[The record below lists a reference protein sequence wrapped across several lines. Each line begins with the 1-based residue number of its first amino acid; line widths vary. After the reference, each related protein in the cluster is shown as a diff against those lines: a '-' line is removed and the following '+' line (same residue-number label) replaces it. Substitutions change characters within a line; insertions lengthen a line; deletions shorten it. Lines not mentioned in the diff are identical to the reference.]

1 MKKRTGA
8 LLMALVMIFGL
19 MAPAASAVETG
30 TAVEAVYLG
39 VKDMAALNVKNSG
52 VDESDFVHLF
62 FVDGEEEEYTIADT
76 KEYAIQNKL
85 MEGYIY
91 NITVE
96 DDVVTGVE
104 LQDKGT
110 IIMGEVTGRAYGTGD
125 DDVMDYELD
134 VEDETEIDV
143 TDKAYYEITTQSG
156 GATITEIDF
165 MEIELGDTVKITDK
179 AVYKTFVA
187 EDYESPVDYT
197 PGEKTLKNFL
207 AAALQPVGTTL
218 YVFGAGWDWEDSE
231 TANTAMTIG
240 ISQSWVDFFQSQDL
254 SYHYKQKDAN
264 GSHANSYYTSTGGW
278 NQYYYAGLDCSGY
291 VGWAV
296 YNTLHDES
304 TTGDQFEGY
313 VCDSTNQ
320 AKMLADLGL
329 GTYDRGTQK
338 MNADGTI
345 YTDGDGDTHRIF
357 DTTDFSVGDIF
368 SDNGHAWICLG
379 TCEDGSMVFLHST
392 PSSAN
397 YGSGEGGGVQIS
409 ALNPYDSSDTNC
421 EAYELAEHYMSIYYP
436 DWCERYS
443 AVVRGSSFIDVW
455 DGGVPGTEGY
465 SEKKAGKFSWD
476 LEDVLTDPDHY
487 ADMTPAEILA
497 DLYGEF
503 SGEAVYLGVE
513 DFGDLDTDDIDESE
527 FVHKFFMDGEVVSYQ
542 IESDADYSVQNKL
555 MEGYIYDVTGRL
567 GKIVD
572 VELKTNRVTTGMYGE
587 LYADDVEGK
596 PVYEIT
602 TQAGGATVTEIALA
616 DLAADDTVKVTE
628 NAVYKTFVASD
639 YTSPVKYTPGQTTL
653 RNFLATALHPV
664 GTALYVYGG
673 AWDWQDDVSSN
684 QSMTIG
690 IPQSWIDFFQSQ
702 DTSYDFK
709 HEDENG
715 KAGIPSYYT
724 SNRGWNQ
731 YYYAGVD
738 CSAYTG
744 WIIYNITNTESST
757 NNADGYVGSSTKQ
770 AYNFA
775 QEGWGE
781 WNHDTAALAAAGELK
796 VGDIVS
802 MSGHV
807 WVVLGVCNDGSIVFM
822 HSTPSNSRD
831 GYPGGG
837 IQIASLNPNG
847 QSETDCEA
855 YKLADY
861 YMSKY
866 YPAWY
871 KRYPI
876 SQKSYTSYLQTY
888 GGTGNAGKYA
898 GVMHWTL
905 DGTGLLTDPDG
916 FADMSAAE
924 ILAYIFGEE
933 EHVVEHEAVY
943 LGVKNFAELDTDN
956 VSEDEFIHQF
966 AIDGVATDFVVG
978 TGKPYTIQN
987 QLMEGYIYNITTT
1000 DGVITAVEL
1009 QDKGDIAMG
1018 TVKELKDTF
1027 GEKPVYEITTQAGG
1041 ATVTKIE
1048 ASALKS
1054 ADTVKVTENA
1064 VYKAFVA
1071 EDYEAPVAGTPG
1083 VTTLKNF
1090 LTTALQPVGTAVYVY
1105 GGAWD
1110 WQDDVSSNQSMTIGI
1125 PQSWIDFFQAQD
1137 GTYHYKQTDASGSYA
1152 NSYYTSNRGWNQY
1165 YYAGVDCSAY
1175 TGWIIYNITNT
1186 ESSTDNADGYVGS
1199 ATKQA
1204 KNLAAKGWGTWN
1216 HDTAAVAAAGELKV
1230 GDIVSMSGHV
1240 WVVLGVCDDGS
1251 VVFMHST
1258 PSDSRDGY
1266 AGGGIQIASLN
1277 PNGQDKYN
1285 CEAYK
1290 LADYY
1295 MSTYYPQWYDRYAIS
1310 QKSYSSYLQT
1320 YTSGTAGTWAG
1331 VFSWDLSGNAL
1342 LSDPEGYADMT
1353 PAQILMDI
1361 FGDDGIPAGSSSKP
1375 AINKD
1380 AEASEPSTEVE
1391 ETTTTYTDVPET
1403 HWAYEAIEAVSEAG
1417 LFNGT
1422 SATTFSPEAATTRGQ
1437 LMTVL
1442 ARLSG
1447 EKAATIAEG
1456 VAWAVENGISDGT
1469 AADAQITREQL
1480 VTMLY
1485 RYAQLKGI
1493 DVSVG
1498 ENTNILSYT
1507 DAEAISEYAIS
1518 AMQWACGAGII
1529 NGMTADTLAPAGTAT
1544 RAQIATIMQ
1553 RYAGL

>member
-1 MKKRTGA
+1 MKKRTSA
-8 LLMALVMIFGL
+8 LLLALVMIFSL
-19 MAPAASAVETG
+19 MAPMANAAETPV
-30 TAVEAVYLG
+30 TKEAVYLG
-39 VKDMAALNVKNSG
+39 LENFTEMDTDNG
-52 VDESDFVHLF
+52 DESTFVHRF
-62 FVDGEEEEYTIADT
+62 FIDGEVETFTIGGE
-76 KEYAIQNKL
+76 KENYPIQNQL

-91 NITVE
+91 NITTTNG
-96 DDVVTGVE
+96 DITAVE
-104 LQDKGT
+104 LLDKGT
-110 IIMGEVTGRAYGTGD
+110 IKMG
-125 DDVMDYELD
+125 
-134 VEDETEIDV
+134 
-143 TDKAYYEITTQSG
+143 K
-156 GATITEIDF
+156 
-165 MEIELGDTVKITDK
+165 
-179 AVYKTFVA
+179 VA
-187 EDYESPVDYT
+187 DM
-197 PGEKTLKNFL
+197 G
-207 AAALQPVGTTL
+207 
-218 YVFGAGWDWEDSE
+218 
-231 TANTAMTIG
+231 
-240 ISQSWVDFFQSQDL
+240 DL
-254 SYHYKQKDAN
+254 S
-264 GSHANSYYTSTGGW
+264 
-278 NQYYYAGLDCSGY
+278 
-291 VGWAV
+291 
-296 YNTLHDES
+296 
-304 TTGDQFEGY
+304 
-313 VCDSTNQ
+313 
-320 AKMLADLGL
+320 
-329 GTYDRGTQK
+329 
-338 MNADGTI
+338 
-345 YTDGDGDTHRIF
+345 
-357 DTTDFSVGDIF
+357 
-368 SDNGHAWICLG
+368 
-379 TCEDGSMVFLHST
+379 
-392 PSSAN
+392 
-397 YGSGEGGGVQIS
+397 
-409 ALNPYDSSDTNC
+409 
-421 EAYELAEHYMSIYYP
+421 
-436 DWCERYS
+436 
-443 AVVRGSSFIDVW
+443 
-455 DGGVPGTEGY
+455 
-465 SEKKAGKFSWD
+465 
-476 LEDVLTDPDHY
+476 
-487 ADMTPAEILA
+487 
-497 DLYGEF
+497 
-503 SGEAVYLGVE
+503 
-513 DFGDLDTDDIDESE
+513 
-527 FVHKFFMDGEVVSYQ
+527 
-542 IESDADYSVQNKL
+542 
-555 MEGYIYDVTGRL
+555 
-567 GKIVD
+567 
-572 VELKTNRVTTGMYGE
+572 
-587 LYADDVEGK
+587 GK

-602 TQAGGATVTEIALA
+602 QAVGGSTVTKIEASALQA
-616 DLAADDTVKVTE
+616 TDTVKVTE
-628 NAVYKTFVASD
+628 NAVYKAFVAEE
-639 YTSPVKYTPGQTTL
+639 YTAPVAGTPGLKTL
-653 RNFLATALHPV
+653 KNFLTTALQPV
-664 GTALYVYGG
+664 GTAVYVYGG

-702 DTSYDFK
+702 DQSYHYK
-709 HEDENG
+709 QKDENG
-715 KAGIPSYYT
+715 SYALSYYT

-744 WIIYNITNTESST
+744 WVIYNVTNTESST
-757 NNADGYVGSSTKQ
+757 DNTNGFVGSSTKQ
-770 AYNFA
+770 AKNLA
-775 QEGWGE
+775 AKGWGT
-781 WNHDTAALAAAGELK
+781 WNHETAKVAAAGELK

-807 WVVLGVCNDGSIVFM
+807 WVVLGVCDDGSVVFM
-822 HSTPSNSRD
+822 HSTPSTARD
-831 GYPGGG
+831 GYGEGGG
-837 IQIASLNPNG
+837 IQIASLNPAG
-847 QSETDCEA
+847 QDQTDCEA

-866 YPAWY
+866 YPQWY
-871 KRYPI
+871 ERYAI
-876 SQKSYTSYLQTY
+876 SQKSYSSYL
-888 GGTGNAGKYA
+888 GTSSNSNAG
-898 GVMHWTL
+898 VFHWYI
-905 DGTGLLTDPDG
+905 DGEEGAIMTDPDG
-916 FADMSAAE
+916 FADMKPAE
-924 ILAYIFGEE
+924 ILAAIFGESE
-933 EHVVEHEAVY
+933 DVVETTEAVY
-943 LGVKNFAELDTDN
+943 MGLKYFTEYSKD
-956 VSEDEFIHQF
+956 DEATFVHQF
-966 AIDGVATDFVVG
+966 AIDGVATDFIVACDD
-978 TGKPYTIQN
+978 PYEIQN

-1000 DGVITAVEL
+1000 NGDITAVEL
-1009 QDKGDIAMG
+1009 LDKGTIKMG
-1018 TVKELKDTF
+1018 KVADMGDLS
-1027 GEKPVYEITTQAGG
+1027 GKPVYEITQAVGG
-1041 ATVTKIE
+1041 STVTKIE
-1048 ASALKS
+1048 ASALQ
-1054 ADTVKVTENA
+1054 ATDTVKVTENA

-1071 EDYEAPVAGTPG
+1071 EEYTAPVAGTPG
-1083 VTTLKNF
+1083 LKTLKNF

-1295 MSTYYPQWYDRYAIS
+1295 METYYPQWYDRYAIS
-1310 QKSYSSYLQT
+1310 QKSYSSYLG
-1320 YTSGTAGTWAG
+1320 TSSNANAG

-1507 DAEAISEYAIS
+1507 DAEAISEYAVS